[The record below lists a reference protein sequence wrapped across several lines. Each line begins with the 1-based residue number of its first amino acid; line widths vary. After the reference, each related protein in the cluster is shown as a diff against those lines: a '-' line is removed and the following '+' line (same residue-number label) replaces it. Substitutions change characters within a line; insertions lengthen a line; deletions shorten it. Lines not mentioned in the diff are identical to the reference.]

1 MLPIRESFDKTLI
14 QRESEGVTK
23 LPISL
28 VIITFNEEAHIERC
42 IRSAPFVDDV
52 VVVDSFSTDRTV
64 EIAKGLNA
72 RVFSEKWKGF
82 GPQKAFA
89 ADQAKNAWI
98 LSLDADEALSPELA
112 AEIVSEFSRLDPE
125 AGYLVPRRSFFLGR
139 WINHGGWYPD
149 FQLRM
154 FNKSKSQWN
163 SAGLHEKVEVKRQL
177 KFRQDLQHWVFDD
190 LSDQVRTNDRYSGLG
205 AMSLAEKG
213 RPFSYFHLLTK
224 PLTKF
229 VETYFFKA
237 GFMDGLPGFMISI
250 SAAYSVFLKWAKL
263 WEIERVQKKS

>member
-1 MLPIRESFDKTLI
+1 MVSSRESFDKTLI
-14 QRESEGVTK
+14 QRESGLVTK

-42 IRSAPFVDDV
+42 IRSCPFVDDI

-64 EIAKGLNA
+64 EIATKAGA
-72 RVFSEKWKGF
+72 RIFQEKWKGF

-89 ADQAKNAWI
+89 AAQAKNPWI

-112 AEIVSEFSRLDPE
+112 EEIIAKFSQLDAE
-125 AGYLVPRRSFFLGR
+125 AGYLVPRRSYYLGR

-149 FQLRM
+149 YQLRM
-154 FNKSKSQWN
+154 FNKNKSQWN
-163 SAGLHEKVEVKRQL
+163 SAALHEKVEVKRQL
-177 KFRQDLQHWVFDD
+177 KFQRDLHHWVFDD
-190 LSDQVRTNDRYSGLG
+190 LADQVQTNNRYSGLG
-205 AMSLAEKG
+205 AQALADKG
-213 RPFSYFHLLTK
+213 RRFSYFNLLTK
-224 PLTKF
+224 PATKF

-237 GFMDGLPGFMISI
+237 GILDGLPGFLISV